1 MAEQEPKQS
10 GFDNS
15 WAAWKDRLGIGAVLV
30 ALAMLFF
37 FMFTDASLNF
47 QCSVTDFVMMKCNR
61 FDRTFKKWEDDK
73 PKPAGSSYVPVIDGG
88 GKIVGLRFNIHAGR
102 DQHQLAW
109 LSSSG

>member
-1 MAEQEPKQS
+1 MTEQEPKQT

-15 WAAWKDRLGIGAVLV
+15 WAAWKDRLGIGAVLI

-47 QCSVTDFVMMKCNR
+47 QCSVTDFIMMKCNR

-73 PKPAGSSYVPVIDGG
+73 PKPAGSSYAPLIKGHGSKMMVF
-88 GKIVGLRFNIHAGR
+88 RFNVPA
-102 DQHQLAW
+102 QV
-109 LSSSG
+109 